1 MRSFNFKTVLN
12 DVSQLKHIQLTKH
25 MHYCIQRIYHMY
37 YTTQWIFIICSKFSH
52 MTLTSANKNE
62 FIRLVATIRRFWLFL
77 LWSREFPFNVVG
89 NFEPKKI
96 TSNFNALAKSIIIH
110 YFLSWSRLLSICFSW
125 QCKTMLITK
134 TTCSDVIG
142 ACA

>member
-52 MTLTSANKNE
+52 MTLTSANKKE
-62 FIRLVATIRRFWLFL
+62 FIRLVATIRRFWLSFYEAENFPLMRWVILNLRKL
-77 LWSREFPFNVVG
+77 LQISMHWQ
-89 NFEPKKI
+89 K
-96 TSNFNALAKSIIIH
+96 
-110 YFLSWSRLLSICFSW
+110 RLLSIISYLGVAYFPFVFLDSVK
-125 QCKTMLITK
+125 QC
-134 TTCSDVIG
+134 
-142 ACA
+142 